1 MKINKKFI
9 RNILSAMVLFL
20 FQSSIALAQE
30 STAAT
35 EGVLGP
41 TYYKVLGVFFFV
53 IIMAII
59 YAFFYFGTEE
69 IRVDETGIQKVVKVT
84 VWARVRH
91 SLTKAAP
98 LDKED
103 EILMEDDYDGI
114 KELDNMVPP
123 WFNYIFYV
131 TIIFAVYYLF
141 NYEVFSKGKSQTDE
155 YNAEMQAASIQRAE
169 LEATGAF
176 VTEENVTRLI
186 DASDIDAG
194 KDIFKS
200 NCVPCHGPDAG
211 GVVGPNLTDKYWIHG
226 GGIKNVFTTIKYG
239 VPSKGML
246 SWQTQLNPK
255 QMQQVAS
262 FVLSLQG
269 SKPANPKEPQGTII
283 WTGDNDSTQVSK

>member
-1 MKINKKFI
+1 MKINRKFLI
-9 RNILSAMVLFL
+9 KTILTIAALIL
-20 FQSSIALAQE
+20 QSSIVFAQQADTVAEPVIGPAYYKALAI
-30 STAAT
+30 
-35 EGVLGP
+35 L
-41 TYYKVLGVFFFV
+41 FFV
-53 IIMAII
+53 VIIAII
-59 YAFFYFGTEE
+59 AAFIYFGTEE
-69 IRVDETGIQKVVKVT
+69 IKEKEISGEETGK
-84 VWARVRH
+84 A
-91 SLTKAAP
+91 SLWETIKQAMTKAAP

-114 KELDNMVPP
+114 KELDNKVPP
-123 WFNYIFYV
+123 WFNYLFYA

-141 NYEVFSKGKSQTDE
+141 NYEVFSAGKSQADE
-155 YNAEMQAASIQRAE
+155 YQAEMQAAMIQRAQ

-176 VTEENVTRLI
+176 VTEENVSRLT
-186 DASDIDAG
+186 DQNDLESG

-239 VPSKGML
+239 VPAKGMV

-262 FVLSLQG
+262 YVLSLQG
-269 SKPANPKEPQGTII
+269 TKPANPKEPQGTI
-283 WTGDNDSTQVSK
+283 WQGDSLQVNQ